1 MKGAG
6 IIGVKITKK
15 IVPQVSR
22 GEILYIG
29 LISINQWGK
38 IVPKSNDSVE
48 VEVTMSRGPGIVVD

>member
-1 MKGAG
+1 M
-6 IIGVKITKK
+6 
-15 IVPQVSR
+15 SR

-48 VEVTMSRGPGIVVD
+48 VEVTMSRGPAIIVVDYFMSSGRSSGII